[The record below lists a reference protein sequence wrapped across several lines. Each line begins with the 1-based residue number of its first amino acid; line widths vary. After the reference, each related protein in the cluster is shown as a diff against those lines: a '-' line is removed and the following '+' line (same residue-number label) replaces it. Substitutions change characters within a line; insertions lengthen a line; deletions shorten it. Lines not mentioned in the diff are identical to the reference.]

1 MRFSQK
7 IYLIMLVL
15 FASIFN
21 IGIFSVMHY
30 SYMEEYEYTK
40 QQAAREAY
48 FLMLSFYNDFYE
60 LDELSD
66 LTYDK
71 IETIFNQYQEYYGK
85 QGIYLEL
92 YEGDIRLYGT
102 IWEMPEERKELML
115 ENNKQ
120 NILSRNV
127 DGEPYLFVAGKLQGY
142 FSRFALVY
150 TSSLKSLKNAREN
163 ILSVIIKLDILFL
176 LVFAINLAVILK
188 KLFTP
193 LSLLSKATDTITKG
207 DYSEKIKIR
216 GKNEFSELAT
226 KFNLMSAKIEEKIE
240 KISQEV
246 ENRQKLVDNMAH
258 ELRTP
263 LTSISGYAEYI
274 KMADITEEE
283 KQEILDYIV
292 ADSRR
297 LSRLSNT
304 LLDIADFR
312 ENNIEFSQIN
322 IMELEDYLLKIFSQM
337 LVIKSVKLSFTGNA
351 RFMTG
356 NKEMVKLLFSN
367 LIENAIRACHEGGHV
382 TVSFENRT
390 KLITKVTDDGVGM
403 AQEELQKIVEPF
415 YRVDKA
421 RSRMVGGV
429 GLGVTL
435 CDQIAMCHGAE
446 IRYYSEIGKGT
457 TVEVIWKDKKK

>member
-1 MRFSQK
+1 MKFSQK

-15 FASIFN
+15 FALIFN

-30 SYMEEYEYTK
+30 SYKEEYENAK

-48 FLMLSFYNDFYE
+48 FLMSSFYNDFYE
-60 LDELSD
+60 LDELNE

-71 IETIFNQYQEYYGK
+71 IETIFNEHQEYYEK

-92 YEGDIRLYGT
+92 YEGDTRLYGT
-102 IWEMPEERKELML
+102 VWEIPGERKELML

-120 NILSRNV
+120 NILSRTVN
-127 DGEPYLFVAGKLQGY
+127 GEPYLFVAGKLQGH
-142 FSRFALVY
+142 FSRFALVL

-163 ILSVIIKLDILFL
+163 ILSLIIKLDILFL
-176 LVFAINLAVILK
+176 LIFAVNLAVILN

-193 LSLLSKATDTITKG
+193 LRMLSKATDTISKG
-207 DYSEKIKIR
+207 DYSEKITIR
-216 GKNEFSELAT
+216 GRNEFSELAD
-226 KFNLMSAKIEEKIE
+226 KFNLMSMKIDEKIE
-240 KISQEV
+240 KIRQEG
-246 ENRQKLVDNMAH
+246 ESRQKLVDNMAH

-263 LTSISGYAEYI
+263 LTSISGYAEYL
-274 KMADITEEE
+274 KMAEVSEEE

-292 ADSRR
+292 ADSKR

-304 LLDIADFR
+304 LLNIAEFR
-312 ENNIEFSQIN
+312 ENEIEFSQIN
-322 IMELEDYLLKIFSQM
+322 ILELEEYLVKMFHQQ
-337 LVIKSVKLSFTGNA
+337 LVIKSVNLSFTGNA

-356 NKEMVKLLFSN
+356 NKEMVELLFSN

-382 TVSFENRT
+382 TVCFENQTR
-390 KLITKVTDDGVGM
+390 LITKVTDDGVGM
-403 AQEELQKIVEPF
+403 AQEELLKIAEPF

-421 RSRMVGGV
+421 RSRMAGGV

-435 CDQIAMCHGAE
+435 CRQIAMCHGSE

-457 TVEVIWKDKKK
+457 TVEIIWKQME